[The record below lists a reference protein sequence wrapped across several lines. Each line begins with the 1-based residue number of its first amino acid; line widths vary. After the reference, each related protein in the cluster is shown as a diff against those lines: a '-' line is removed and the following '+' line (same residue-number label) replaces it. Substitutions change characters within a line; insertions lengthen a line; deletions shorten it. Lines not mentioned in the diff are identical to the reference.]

1 MTQFFALWSIV
12 FMMGFV
18 VTFDNI
24 HHKGQFKR
32 VLSSLTLLSSDEVD
46 QMRAIWS
53 SCRDD

>member
-1 MTQFFALWSIV
+1 MTHFFALWSIV

-24 HHKGQFKR
+24 HYKGRVKR

-46 QMRAIWS
+46 QMRAIW
-53 SCRDD
+53 CACQDD